1 MLVFL
6 NIIDYILTTPKT
18 ERVKMTK
25 SVTFQLKDELKNQMT
40 RNALSMALSDAAYLR
55 TLIINDTKAKEAQK

>member
-1 MLVFL
+1 M
-6 NIIDYILTTPKT
+6 I
-18 ERVKMTK
+18 K

-55 TLIINDTKAKEAQK
+55 TLIINDTKAKEEQK

>member
-1 MLVFL
+1 M
-6 NIIDYILTTPKT
+6 TTPKI
-18 ERVKMTK
+18 ERVKMIK

-55 TLIINDTKAKEAQK
+55 TLIINDTKAKEEQK